1 MFVSVRA
8 TMAATLPPINGSA
21 GSRKGQNVQHFM
33 PSPPKG
39 PPSGKKLKPLRKV
52 PGTPDRDIFVKHDI
66 LRQQQPDLSKRQT
79 ASYRNTYKHNL
90 CLDMLQEGYHKSF
103 SELFALIKQQ
113 EEERLERGP
122 ESLMWTMT
130 LLKDQHAKLD
140 MLKVHLTKA
149 EEAYRKGDFA
159 EVYRNRYEL
168 ARYFQSMRD
177 DKWLA
182 DHFFTTCLQT
192 SMEVKGDHGKMQAQ
206 GHYNV
211 GVSYEENGDNY
222 EAVDHF
228 EAYYKLAVDHKEW
241 ITADDVTFHTDAC
254 INLWRIYTTI
264 GLILERQ
271 EELEK
276 ALDFLTKALNMAKE
290 CNDKSLEG
298 QASYTLGL
306 SHEKCGDGKSALVH
320 LNNFLDVCNE
330 SGDSEGIGKACDAIS
345 KAYASQGKLEESIE
359 YLRKFVEVTEQSGE
373 EIAFSK
379 ACHNL
384 GNILNSLGRYEEATD
399 YFSKAY
405 NISRTLSDKEAINTN
420 RVQFGIAMA
429 HRMMSGFHG
438 HVVLEHRNALERMI
452 EWKSARTDDFEKP
465 FPEPK
470 EEEPPKPPSPA
481 PPAPVEAETTQDED
495 ATKETEQKDNTM
507 TEDSG
512 TLDS

>member
-1 MFVSVRA
+1 
-8 TMAATLPPINGSA
+8 MAATLPPINGSA
-21 GSRKGQNVQHFM
+21 GSRKGQNVQHQHFV
-33 PSPPKG
+33 PAPPKG

-52 PGTPDRDIFVKHDI
+52 PGSPTDRDLFVKHDI

-79 ASYRNTYKHNL
+79 ASYRNSYKHNL

-103 SELFALIKQQ
+103 SELFALIKKQ

-122 ESLMWTMT
+122 ESIMWSMAM
-130 LLKDQHAKLD
+130 LKDQHSKLD
-140 MLKVHLTKA
+140 MLKTHLTKA
-149 EEAYRKGDFA
+149 EDAHRKGDFA

-192 SMEVKGDHGKMQAQ
+192 SMEVKGDSGKMQAQ

-211 GVSYEENGDNY
+211 GVALEENGDSY

-254 INLWRIYTTI
+254 FNLWRIYTAI
-264 GLILERQ
+264 GQILERQ

-276 ALDFLTKALNMAKE
+276 ALDFLSKALKMSKE
-290 CNDKSLEG
+290 SNDKTLEG

-306 SHEKCGDGKSALVH
+306 THEKCGDGKSALVH
-320 LNNFLDVCNE
+320 LNNFLDICNQ
-330 SGDSEGIGKACDAIS
+330 SGNSEGIGKACDAIS

-373 EIAFSK
+373 EIAYSR

-384 GNILNSLGRYEEATD
+384 GNILNSLGRYDEATD

-405 NISRTLSDKEAINTN
+405 NISRTLSDKEAISTN

-429 HRMMSGFHG
+429 HRMLGGFNG
-438 HVVLEHRNALERMI
+438 HVVLEHRPALERMI

-470 EEEPPKPPSPA
+470 EEPPKAPTPA
-481 PPAPVEAETTQDED
+481 PSAPVEEAESAPEG
-495 ATKETEQKDNTM
+495 KENTM
-507 TEDSG
+507 TED
-512 TLDS
+512 TTTVDS